1 MFEFGRRSLVGEA
14 SVLALLVGCVDGRTA
29 SPPSGPARAE
39 AEAEAEADGCLS
51 VLIASRIGDA
61 RFTEPFILEGDQ
73 RVFIDPQPVVSCG
86 SMFEPCFDP
95 WFDAQRSAP
104 GGRVLRV
111 RLEAAAAEALRAATA
126 HYDGKYAVF
135 RWKGEVVSTPRIMSP
150 LHDELVLLHE
160 DQALLEE
167 IAARIRL
174 APAS

>member
-1 MFEFGRRSLVGEA
+1 MFESGRRSLVGVA

-39 AEAEAEADGCLS
+39 AEADGCLS
-51 VLIASRIGDA
+51 VLIASPIGDA
-61 RFTEPFILEGDQ
+61 RFTEPIIVEGDQ

-86 SMFEPCFDP
+86 SMFDP

-126 HYDGKYAVF
+126 DYDGKYAVF
-135 RWKGEVVSTPRIMSP
+135 RWKGEIVSTPRIMSP
-150 LHDELVLLHE
+150 LHDELVLRHE

>member
-1 MFEFGRRSLVGEA
+1 MINDLVSNTGTGSATFASALVLLVWFVSKAFATGTTLGSGSAGGLFAPSLVCGA
-14 SVLALLVGCVDGRTA
+14 M
-29 SPPSGPARAE
+29 
-39 AEAEAEADGCLS
+39 
-51 VLIASRIGDA
+51 IGGA
-61 RFTEPFILEGDQ
+61 
-73 RVFIDPQPVVSCG
+73 
-86 SMFEPCFDP
+86 M
-95 WFDAQRSAP
+95 
-104 GGRVLRV
+104 
-111 RLEAAAAEALRAATA
+111 AEALRAATA

>member
-1 MFEFGRRSLVGEA
+1 MFEFGRRSLVGVA

-39 AEAEAEADGCLS
+39 AEADGCLS
-51 VLIASRIGDA
+51 VLIASSIGDA

-86 SMFEPCFDP
+86 SMFDP
-95 WFDAQRSAP
+95 RFNAQRSAP

>member
-1 MFEFGRRSLVGEA
+1 MFEFGRRSLVGVA

-86 SMFEPCFDP
+86 SMFEPR
-95 WFDAQRSAP
+95 FDAQRSAP

-111 RLEAAAAEALRAATA
+111 RLEAAEALRAATA

-150 LHDELVLLHE
+150 LHDELVLIHE

>member
-1 MFEFGRRSLVGEA
+1 MFEFGRRSLVGVA
-14 SVLALLVGCVDGRTA
+14 SVLALLVGCIDGRTA

-39 AEAEAEADGCLS
+39 AEADGCLS
-51 VLIASRIGDA
+51 VLIASSIGDA

-86 SMFEPCFDP
+86 SMFEPC
-95 WFDAQRSAP
+95 FDAQRSAP

>member
-1 MFEFGRRSLVGEA
+1 MFEFGRRSLVGVA

-39 AEAEAEADGCLS
+39 AEAEADGCLS
-51 VLIASRIGDA
+51 VLIASRTGDA

-95 WFDAQRSAP
+95 RFDAQRSAP

-150 LHDELVLLHE
+150 LHDELVLIHE

>member
-1 MFEFGRRSLVGEA
+1 MFESGRRSLVGVA

-39 AEAEAEADGCLS
+39 AEADGCLS
-51 VLIASRIGDA
+51 VLIASPIGDA
-61 RFTEPFILEGDQ
+61 RFTEPIILEGDQ

-86 SMFEPCFDP
+86 SMFDP
-95 WFDAQRSAP
+95 RFDAQRSAS

-135 RWKGEVVSTPRIMSP
+135 RWKGEIVWTPRIMSP

-167 IAARIRL
+167 IAGEIAAQMASARPGSAR
-174 APAS
+174 

>member
-1 MFEFGRRSLVGEA
+1 MFESGRRSLVGVA

-39 AEAEAEADGCLS
+39 AEADGCLS
-51 VLIASRIGDA
+51 VLIASPIGDA
-61 RFTEPFILEGDQ
+61 RFTEPIIVEGDQ

-86 SMFEPCFDP
+86 SMFDP

-135 RWKGEVVSTPRIMSP
+135 RWKGEIVSTPRIMSP
-150 LHDELVLLHE
+150 LHDELVLRHE